1 MKKLMSLRIQRI
13 IMLIP
18 FVNCVIPYIFLFN
31 CMRVPGGQKVF
42 LKSLLILFGLIIPIA
57 IAQMLLYKAISQY
70 ELVLRIINPI
80 IIYFFLFVVAFTLI
94 KCQEK
99 YLDQYFNH

>member
-1 MKKLMSLRIQRI
+1 MHA
-13 IMLIP
+13 
-18 FVNCVIPYIFLFN
+18 
-31 CMRVPGGQKVF
+31 VPGGQKVF

-99 YLDQYFNH
+99 YLDQYFNALKINVVNLFHFRIAVVLMSPC